1 MQPDW
6 WRPVFAATK
15 SVHMTESDWLTTT
28 TRPAEML
35 RHVRAK
41 ASARKLQLISCGC
54 ARLVSP
60 LLSERQVETL
70 SLVERYA
77 DGLCEPGEYIAARD
91 ECLQPLLDLQAGAE
105 MFTVSLRW
113 LDAMQLMQAVMT
125 DRVTEGAERAIQ
137 YAINAIRRWNYLQDV
152 QHQFPKDI
160 SGRLCDLFREVIGN
174 PFVERVVVGPGWER
188 SGGVVAGWMTRV
200 GETARLIAAGVQA
213 EQAFDR
219 LPILADALEDDGC
232 TDAELL
238 AHLRG
243 PGPHVRG
250 CWAVDVVLGKG

>member
-1 MQPDW
+1 
-6 WRPVFAATK
+6 
-15 SVHMTESDWLTTT
+15 MTESDWLTTT
-28 TRPAEML
+28 TRPADML

-54 ARLVSP
+54 ARLVEQHLSKRQRQ
-60 LLSERQVETL
+60 LLETIERHADASGDRGEYDSAVGECRQAYL
-70 SLVERYA
+70 DADRRRRYA
-77 DGLCEPGEYIAARD
+77 WVASEPEDTPEHAV
-91 ECLQPLLDLQAGAE
+91 C
-105 MFTVSLRW
+105 T
-113 LDAMQLMQAVMT
+113 LMQAVVSAPAAEALQRT
-125 DRVTEGAERAIQ
+125 IEWTRTTAQRATERANTRNVF
-137 YAINAIRRWNYLQDV
+137 YPWLESKV
-152 QHQFPKDI
+152 C
-160 SGRLCDLFREVIGN
+160 GLFREVIGN
-174 PFVERVVVGPGWER
+174 PFAERVVVGPGWER